1 MDNEQIKSKLKG
13 YFESGDV
20 PTEDNF
26 RELIDEAFKGDAS
39 RLIQGKV
46 DSNVLPKGSEIEPGI
61 VQFATPLEV
70 DADANDRVITPKTL
84 NAAISQSENAVQT
97 ALTNQ
102 FTHQL
107 TEELTKVNTNTD
119 IKLASAVEQTDE
131 KLRDVTEQTD
141 TKLASAVEQTDEK
154 LRDVTEQTDT
164 KLASVAEQTDEKLRV
179 VTEQTDTKLASAAEQ
194 TDEKLRVVTEQAQ
207 SYTDTEVSEAKAQIS
222 AQIKA
227 YSGGEGIDINDD
239 VIQVKADWFDANLNR
254 EATRDW
260 LSDSLQSSQIPADA
274 ITDSLSVS
282 QLPVS
287 DHINLDDKTI
297 PTTQAVHHFV
307 SSKVAQKNVVTAL
320 PPKTAI
326 PFWGQK
332 SELLPGW
339 VICDG
344 GTYHGVKTP
353 DLRHQFIRG
362 ANSDEQVGSAVNAT
376 TGMPQNAF
384 SIEQNSH
391 AHGVSEYQYSG
402 ATNATDPFKSKQA
415 QSEEE
420 TQEQYWVSV
429 GKAGGKF
436 IDVDGKGGIKP
447 QVSDDMAELNTLINH
462 AHDIEFTLDAKDTS
476 EVSHSHAL
484 LGGDDETAPQH
495 ILMYWITF
503 VGEAEEMADK
513 PSPGESDETAL

>member
-70 DADANDRVITPKTL
+70 DADANDRVITPKAL

-107 TEELTKVNTNTD
+107 TEELTIVNTNTD
-119 IKLASAVEQTDE
+119 TKLVSAAEQTDE
-131 KLRDVTEQTD
+131 KLRVITEQTDTKLASAAEQTDEKLRGVTEQTD

-154 LRDVTEQTDT
+154 LRDVTEQ
-164 KLASVAEQTDEKLRV
+164 
-179 VTEQTDTKLASAAEQ
+179 
-194 TDEKLRVVTEQAQ
+194 AQ
-207 SYTDTEVSEAKAQIS
+207 SYTDIEVSEAKAQIS

-287 DHINLDDKTI
+287 DHISLDDKTI

-362 ANSDEQVGSAVNAT
+362 ANTDEQVGSAVNAT

-402 ATNATDPFKSKQA
+402 ATNATDPFKSEQA

-503 VGEAEEMADK
+503 VGEAEEMADA
-513 PSPGESDETAL
+513 PSPVESDETAL

>member
-46 DSNVLPKGSEIEPGI
+46 DSSVLPKGSEIEPGI
-61 VQFATPLEV
+61 VQLATPLEV
-70 DADANDRVITPKTL
+70 DADANDRVITPKAL
-84 NAAISQSENAVQT
+84 NAAITQSENAVQT

-119 IKLASAVEQTDE
+119 
-131 KLRDVTEQTD
+131 

-154 LRDVTEQTDT
+154 LRVVTEQTDT
-164 KLASVAEQTDEKLRV
+164 KLVSAAEQTDEKLRD

-207 SYTDTEVSEAKAQIS
+207 FYTDTEVSEAKAQIS

-239 VIQVKADWFDANLNR
+239 VIQVKADWFDANLNQ

-402 ATNATDPFKSKQA
+402 ATNATDPFKSEQA

-476 EVSHSHAL
+476 EASHSHAL

-503 VGEAEEMADK
+503 VGEAEEMADE
-513 PSPGESDETAL
+513 PSPVESDETAL